1 MPKAFQIKDT
11 YFFEAKKRGYRSRSA
26 FKLLEIQK
34 KYHFVRR
41 GDSVLDLGSS
51 PGGWLQVLIE
61 LTGSVGRILGIDI
74 KPIEKISGVTT
85 YICDI
90 FDHETLDSFL
100 KGSLF
105 DVITSDMAPNTS
117 GIKDID
123 QARSVELCE
132 RAFEVAQIH
141 LKAQGNLLMKVFS
154 GSDFAPF
161 FQKIKKNF
169 RKVSVFKPQS
179 SRDRSRETFIVAMG
193 KI

>member
-1 MPKAFQIKDT
+1 MKDT

-34 KYHFVRR
+34 KYHFVRK
-41 GDSVLDLGSS
+41 GDNVLDLGSS
-51 PGGWLQVLIE
+51 PGGWLQVLTE
-61 LTGSVGRILGIDI
+61 FATPNARIVGIDI
-74 KPIEKISGVTT
+74 KPVEKISGVTT

-90 FDHETLDSFL
+90 FDHQSLDSLL
-100 KGSLF
+100 KGTLF

-132 RAFEVAQIH
+132 RAFEVAQNY
-141 LKAQGNLLMKVFS
+141 LKHRGNLLMKVFS

-161 FQKIKKNF
+161 LQKIKKNF
-169 RKVSVFKPQS
+169 REVFVFKPQS
-179 SRDRSRETFIVAMG
+179 SRDRSRETFIVALS
-193 KI
+193 KR